1 MKFRNLFGM
10 LALALTTFSASA
22 IPWTSTNNFGY
33 TGTTTAYDQ
42 RDMAGATNIVS
53 GDDNAASNV
62 ALPFSFNFFGNS
74 YNSLWVSTNGL
85 VGFSSSN
92 AGAYCCNGTAPGV
105 SNSISLGWMDWI
117 TNVTTVTSGAVGSRE
132 FILNWSGS
140 EFGNGSGGINAQMI
154 LHEGSNDI
162 EFQFTNLVNAGH
174 SMFIGITDI
183 ATTDYLEYVGNN
195 LRQVGLLAST
205 NNVPEPGSL
214 LLVGMA
220 LVGMVAARKRQKQ
233 A

>member
-1 MKFRNLFGM
+1 MKFRNLLGM
-10 LALALTTFSASA
+10 LALALTVFSASA
-22 IPWTSTNNFGY
+22 TPWSSTDSFGY
-33 TGTTTAYDQ
+33 TGTTTSYNQ
-42 RDMAGATNIVS
+42 RDMADATSIVS

-62 ALPFSFNFFGNS
+62 ALPFSFNFFGTN

-92 AGAYCCNGTAPGV
+92 AGSYCCSGTAPGV

-117 TNVTTVTSGAVGSRE
+117 TSVTAVSSGAAGSRE

-140 EFGNGSGGINAQMI
+140 EYGSEGGINAQMI
-154 LHEGSNDI
+154 LHEASNDI
-162 EFQFTNLVNAGH
+162 EFQYANLVDTEH

-183 ATTDYLEYVGNN
+183 ATTDYLEYVGTS
-195 LRQVGLLAST
+195 LSQVGLLAST
-205 NNVPEPGSL
+205 NHVPEPASMP
-214 LLVGMA
+214 LVGMA
-220 LVGMVAARKRQKQ
+220 LVGMVVARKRQKQ